1 LAKAGSLTTS
11 IQSNS
16 IEEAREITPEDV
28 IEFLETLPKEN
39 YHCAELAVGVFY
51 MALGDCQEHQ
61 RNPWKKLIPE
71 RIKQ

>member
-39 YHCAELAVGVFY
+39 YHCAELAVGVF
-51 MALGDCQEHQ
+51 
-61 RNPWKKLIPE
+61 
-71 RIKQ
+71 